1 MNNLRTP
8 EEAFAKRIQRRW
20 NYYRRTTSAY
30 FGCGASQLTF
40 WHDNPRPSDNIQAGQ
55 LGAYYMSFTQKSDY
69 TYLDM
74 NGIPLLDYRG
84 ALGPQYNPIAIAQY
98 GLGNFN
104 QWITNG
110 SDDRFA
116 RFLRVSDWLV
126 NQLEPN
132 HAGFD
137 VWMHK
142 FDWDYRET
150 LKAPWYSALAQGQG
164 ISVMVRA
171 FHATKKH
178 IYLDAARRAFRS
190 FQADVRDGGVVFTD
204 QNGNTWFEEYIVD
217 PPTHILNG
225 FIWASWGICDY
236 ALLTADSAA
245 SELFARAITT
255 LERAL
260 ERFDIGYW
268 SLYELSETLL
278 PMLASPFYHSLHIT
292 QLQVMYRLTGLP
304 VFRKYAE
311 RWDSY
316 RNSLW
321 RRRAALVGKAVFKL
335 CYY

>member
-8 EEAFAKRIQRRW
+8 GKTFDNRIERRW
-20 NYYRRTTSAY
+20 NYYRRIASAY
-30 FGCGASQLTF
+30 FGSGTSQLTF
-40 WHDNPRPSDNIQAGQ
+40 WHDTPQLSDNIQAGQ
-55 LGAYYMSFTQKSDY
+55 LGAYYMPFTQKSDY
-69 TYLDM
+69 TYLDTS
-74 NGIPLLDYRG
+74 GVPLLDYRG
-84 ALGPQYNPIAIAQY
+84 VLGLQYNPIAIAQY

-116 RFLRVSDWLV
+116 KFLCVSDWLV
-126 NQLEPN
+126 NHLEPN
-132 HAGFD
+132 DAGFD

-150 LKAPWYSALAQGQG
+150 LQGPWYSALAQGQG

-171 FHATKKH
+171 FHATKMH

-204 QNGNTWFEEYIVD
+204 QDGNTWFEEYIVD

-225 FIWASWGICDY
+225 FIWASWGLYDY

-245 SELFARAITT
+245 SELFARAVAT
-255 LERAL
+255 LDRVL
-260 ERFDIGYW
+260 ERFDTGFW
-268 SLYELSETLL
+268 SLYELSGTLL
-278 PMLASPFYHSLHIT
+278 PMLASSFYHSLHIT
-292 QLQVMYRLTGLP
+292 QLQVMHRLTGLL

-311 RWDSY
+311 RWDAY
-316 RNSLW
+316 RNSPW
-321 RRRAALVGKAVFKL
+321 RRRTALVGKAAFKL
-335 CYY
+335 CHY